1 MKKRCVVPVLALVL
15 VFCMVPRF
23 EVRASGVI
31 KKESAVRA
39 AEKEAAGGNSSVKNS
54 AESAAE
60 KASPVVVPKTVK
72 SEEAVLNDL
81 SDVPDGP
88 AVTEWGNY
96 YPVPGTAPIGNETEE
111 YLRERS
117 AFSRVSTEEKILYLT
132 FDLGYENGYTETI
145 LETLKQHQVKA
156 AFFVTGAYAKERPD
170 LVKEIAEEGHIVGNH
185 TRSHPDMGKVPT
197 KEAFYNQLIPVE
209 QLYTEATGYP
219 MNRFYRPPSGKYS
232 DAHFRMAQA
241 MGYRTI
247 LWSVAYY
254 DWDNAHQPSHE
265 KALSFLTSHVH
276 PGAIVLMHGTSRT
289 NSEILDEQLTRWE
302 NMGYRFKTLNELPD
316 TL

>member
-1 MKKRCVVPVLALVL
+1 MKKDFAVLALAL
-15 VFCMVPRF
+15 VFCLVPRS

-31 KKESAVRA
+31 KKGSTALTT
-39 AEKEAAGGNSSVKNS
+39 EAAQTDGTAS
-54 AESAAE
+54 AQSTNGTAAE
-60 KASPVVVPKTVK
+60 KASPVIVPKWIK
-72 SEEAVLNDL
+72 SDADVLNDL
-81 SDVPDGP
+81 SAVPDGP

-96 YPVPGTAPIGNETEE
+96 YPIPGEAPIGNETEE

-117 AFSRVSTEEKILYLT
+117 AYSRVSTEEKDLYLT

-145 LETLKQHQVKA
+145 LETLKKHKVRA
-156 AFFVTGAYAKERPD
+156 AFFVTGAYVKERPD

-185 TRSHPDMGKVPT
+185 TRSHPDMGKVTT

-209 QLYTEATGYP
+209 QLYTTATGYP

-265 KALSFLTSHVH
+265 KALGFLTGHVH
-276 PGAIVLMHGTSRT
+276 PGAIVLMHGTSKT

-302 NMGYRFKTLNELPD
+302 AMGYRFKTLNELPD